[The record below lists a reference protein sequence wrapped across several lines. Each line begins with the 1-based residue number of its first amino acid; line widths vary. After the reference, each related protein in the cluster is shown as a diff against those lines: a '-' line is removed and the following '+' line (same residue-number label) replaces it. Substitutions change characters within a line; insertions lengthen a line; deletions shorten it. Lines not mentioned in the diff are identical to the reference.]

1 MAKTRTSS
9 IRAGRRAWAIIA
21 ILILAIGG
29 GYTFYKYQYLPSQE
43 TSSNEPQLQTA
54 TIRRG
59 DIILYASGT
68 GTLIPAD
75 EASFGFGNAGQ
86 VVEILAGIGDQ
97 VEAGQIL
104 ARLDDTSAQNNL
116 KSAQRDYLELT
127 SQTSIVTAKQQVA
140 ELEDE
145 LVSVRWTLGWL
156 VSPNVVTWEER
167 VTEAET
173 ALQQAKDEGVSEK
186 IAEAEEILK
195 SAQANLTYA
204 QNGYYDYLVENFAET
219 ETVGSRGGTYERI
232 VKDEDGNP
240 VINYPTELEI
250 TLARSNYELAQAQL
264 QEARWYLSA
273 LQGEEISATATGS
286 NLAKLESARIS
297 LENAQSNLETT
308 QLVAPISGTV
318 TALDFSVGDNVG
330 TSAVAIIA
338 DLSTPYLE
346 IFLDETDWRNIAV
359 GYPVEVIFDAV
370 EEKVYNGTV
379 TQVDPGLSTQQST
392 SYVRALVALDP
403 QQAGLN
409 LPIGAGA
416 AVDVIGGRAENAIL
430 VPVDAL
436 RETSPGEYAVFVMEN
451 DKPKLRV
458 VKIGLKDIFYA
469 EVLSGLEPGDV
480 VSTGLVETE

>member
-1 MAKTRTSS
+1 MPKAKSTS
-9 IRAGRRAWAIIA
+9 AWFGKRVWILIA
-21 ILILAIGG
+21 ILILLFGG
-29 GYTFYKYQYLPSQE
+29 GYAYYTYKYLPTQE
-43 TSSNEPQLQTA
+43 ISEEPQLQTA

-68 GTLIPAD
+68 GTLIPAA
-75 EASFGFGNAGQ
+75 EAAFGFGSSGQ
-86 VVEILAGIGDQ
+86 VTEILAGIGDQ

-116 KSAQRDYLELT
+116 KSTQRDYLELT

-140 ELEDE
+140 ELENE

-156 VSPNVVTWEER
+156 ISPNVVTWEER

-173 ALQQAKDEGVSEK
+173 ALQQAKDEGTSEK
-186 IAEAEEILK
+186 IAEAEEKLK

-204 QNGYYDYLVENFAET
+204 QNAYYDYLVENFAET
-219 ETVGSRGGTYERI
+219 ETLGSRGGTYEVV
-232 VKDEDGNP
+232 VKDEDGKP

-250 TLARSNYELAQAQL
+250 TLARSNYELAQAKL

-273 LQGEEISATATGS
+273 LQGEEIPTDATGS
-286 NLAKLESARIS
+286 NLAKLEEARTK
-297 LENAQSNLETT
+297 LENAQLDVESTKLI
-308 QLVAPISGTV
+308 APISGTI
-318 TALDFSVGDNVG
+318 TALDFSVGDNVN
-330 TSAVAIIA
+330 TSAVATIA

-346 IFLDETDWRNIAV
+346 IFLDETDWGNIAV

-370 EEKVYNGTV
+370 EEKIYTGMV

-403 QQAGLN
+403 QQAGLH

-436 RETSPGEYAVFVMEN
+436 RETSPGAYAVFVIEN

-458 VKIGLKDIFYA
+458 IEIGLKDIFYA
-469 EVLSGLEPGDV
+469 EVLSGLEPGDE